1 MPSSL
6 PRIAVIS
13 VNPIR
18 NDQANGILMRSLWRG
33 WPKDRLAQVYFP
45 AIALHAPDWSVCGD
59 YRRIRFWGSAEKL
72 NAESASAVT
81 TSVGTPY
88 AGVAKRIAAHPALL
102 NWLRPALD
110 LWSAHVAPM
119 RTALKRQLRDIQP
132 DCVYAL
138 LGNYWLTR
146 VTVDVCRDLNL
157 PFYLH
162 VTDDYAG
169 PLYGNSPLRHW
180 LAGASRLAFEEAV
193 AESMGRAGISPV
205 MAEEYHRRYGRP
217 WDWFTTLIDPKDYQP
232 EPRRGDAKTLRLVY
246 AGGLK
251 LGRDQVLLRL
261 ADALQAFCQ
270 RSGVDAVLDVFGANV
285 SAPASGRRLED
296 HPLVRMR
303 GWTDPSTLPTT
314 FHESDILV
322 HVESPDPAIA
332 AYTRWSFSTKLSQYM
347 MAGRPILGVGPA
359 DLGSMEMI
367 RRTRSGVT
375 ISDAELQTTD
385 RLAEFL
391 TDKAA
396 LHHYANQGREWAEE
410 WFDVSKGRARFRER
424 IARIC
429 DRPNDASFASTHAA

>member
-1 MPSSL
+1 MPTSL
-6 PRIAVIS
+6 PRVAVVS

-18 NDQANGILMRSLWRG
+18 DDQANGILMRSLWRG
-33 WPKDRLAQVYFP
+33 WPKDRLAQVFFP

-59 YRRIRFWGSAEKL
+59 YRRIRFWGRGEQLAAPSSSAD
-72 NAESASAVT
+72 T
-81 TSVGTPY
+81 TCSGTPY

-102 NWLRPALD
+102 NWLRSTLN

-119 RTALKRQLRDIQP
+119 RSVLKRQLCEIQP

-169 PLYGNSPLRHW
+169 PLYANSPLRHW

-193 AESMGRAGISPV
+193 GESTGRAAISPV
-205 MAEEYHRRYGRP
+205 MAEEYQRRYGQP
-217 WDWFTTLIDPKDYQP
+217 WDWFTTLIDPQDYQP
-232 EPRRGDAKTLRLVY
+232 EPKLGDAKALRLVY

-261 ADALQAFCQ
+261 ADSLQAFCK

-285 SAPASGRRLED
+285 SAAATGRRLED
-296 HPLVRMR
+296 HPFVCMR
-303 GWTDPSTLPTT
+303 GWADPSTLPTT

-367 RRTRSGVT
+367 RRTGSGTT
-375 ISDAELQTTD
+375 ISDAELQSVD

-396 LHHYANQGREWAEE
+396 LQEYSNQGRAWAEE
-410 WFDVSKGRARFRER
+410 WFDASKGRVRFRER
-424 IARIC
+424 IARVC
-429 DRPNDASFASTHAA
+429 ERPNDGMSAAA

>member
-33 WPKDRLAQVYFP
+33 WPQERLAQVYFP
-45 AIALHAPDWSVCGD
+45 AVALHAPDWSVCGD

-88 AGVAKRIAAHPALL
+88 AGVAKRIAAHPTLL

-119 RTALKRQLRDIQP
+119 RAALKRQLREIQP

-169 PLYGNSPLRHW
+169 PLYANSPLRDW

-193 AESMGRAGISPV
+193 SESAGRAAISPV
-205 MAEEYHRRYGRP
+205 MAEEYQRRYGRP
-217 WDWFTTLIDPKDYQP
+217 WDWFTTLIDPQEYQP
-232 EPRRGDAKTLRLVY
+232 LPRSGDTKALRLVY

-261 ADALQAFCQ
+261 ADALQAFCKH
-270 RSGVDAVLDVFGANV
+270 SGASAVLDVFGAYV
-285 SAPASGRRLED
+285 STAATGQRLED

-303 GWTDPSTLPTT
+303 GWADPSTLPTT
-314 FHESDILV
+314 FHQSDILV

>member
-1 MPSSL
+1 MPTSL
-6 PRIAVIS
+6 PRVAVVS

-18 NDQANGILMRSLWRG
+18 ADQANGILMRSLWRG

-45 AIALHAPDWSVCGD
+45 AVALHAPDWSVCGD
-59 YRRIRFWGSAEKL
+59 YRRVRFWGHAEKL
-72 NAESASAVT
+72 NAELASVVT
-81 TSVGTPY
+81 TSGPTTY
-88 AGVAKRIAAHPALL
+88 ASVAKRIAAHPSLL

-119 RTALKRQLRDIQP
+119 RMALKRQLRDIQP

-169 PLYGNSPLRHW
+169 PLYANSPLRHW
-180 LAGASRLAFEEAV
+180 LADASRQAFEEAV
-193 AESMGRAGISPV
+193 GESAGRAAISPV
-205 MAEEYHRRYGRP
+205 MAEEYQRRYGLP
-217 WDWFTTLIDPKDYQP
+217 WDWFTTLIDPQDYQP
-232 EPRRGDAKTLRLVY
+232 EPRHSDAKTLRLVY

-261 ADALQAFCQ
+261 ADALQAFCK
-270 RSGVDAVLDVFGANV
+270 RSGVDAVLDVFGA
-285 SAPASGRRLED
+285 SANAGATGRRLED
-296 HPLVRMR
+296 HPFVRMR
-303 GWTDPSTLPTT
+303 GWADPSTLPTT

-322 HVESPDPAIA
+322 HVESPVPAIA

-367 RRTRSGVT
+367 RRTGSGVT
-375 ISDAELQTTD
+375 ISDAELQGGD

-391 TDKAA
+391 SDKAA
-396 LHHYANQGREWAEE
+396 RHDHANQGRAWAEE
-410 WFDVSKGRARFRER
+410 WFDGSKGRARFSER
-424 IARIC
+424 ICRLC
-429 DRPNDASFASTHAA
+429 DRPSEAMIAAA